1 MYLMGEYLRKC
12 HGLEYLSFTGI
23 RRLDELFDGGGPQ
36 KLDKVLSYMSDS

>member
-23 RRLDELFDGGGPQ
+23 RRLDELFDRSR
-36 KLDKVLSYMSDS
+36 KRAY